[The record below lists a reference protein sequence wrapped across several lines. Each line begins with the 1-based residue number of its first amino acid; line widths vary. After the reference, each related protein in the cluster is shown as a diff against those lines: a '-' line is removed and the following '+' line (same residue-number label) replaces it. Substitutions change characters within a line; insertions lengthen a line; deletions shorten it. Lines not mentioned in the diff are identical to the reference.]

1 MEACIQFLLL
11 LTAYFQGIN
20 AAFELTLVHT
30 NDVHARFEETNTF
43 GGACSITELS
53 DGSCFGGVA
62 RRHHLVQTLRNK
74 HSNLLFLD
82 GGDQFQGT
90 LWFNYYKGMAAA
102 HFMNMLQYDVMV
114 SARHTPFPKA
124 SVIIQEP
131 PQTKCQFQPVHCSV
145 HCGGSSRA
153 IHWTLN
159 IHALYHQCTPVYN
172 VSVPSVTSGYTA
184 LGSVPCISFMTSG
197 NKGYRR
203 KMQLDVDVSPPADII
218 KINYHLLANRTCL

>member
-74 HSNLLFLD
+74 HNNLLFLD

-114 SARHTPFPKA
+114 SAFNSHT
-124 SVIIQEP
+124 
-131 PQTKCQFQPVHCSV
+131 
-145 HCGGSSRA
+145 
-153 IHWTLN
+153 
-159 IHALYHQCTPVYN
+159 LYHQCTPVYTLS
-172 VSVPSVTSGYTA
+172 VSSVTSGYTA
-184 LGSVPCISFMTSG
+184 LGSGSVPCTSFMTSG

-203 KMQLDVDVSPPADII
+203 KNWSYGWKCTVLCSDDTV
-218 KINYHLLANRTCL
+218 HC